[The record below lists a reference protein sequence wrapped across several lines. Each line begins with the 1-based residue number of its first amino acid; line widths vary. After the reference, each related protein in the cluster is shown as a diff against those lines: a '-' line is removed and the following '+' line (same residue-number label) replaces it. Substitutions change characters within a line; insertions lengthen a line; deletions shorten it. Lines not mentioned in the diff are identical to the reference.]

1 MDQFSRPTQ
10 EWFDGAFPAPTAAQ
24 QGAWKAISAGEHTL
38 VIAPTG
44 SGKTLSAFLWA
55 IDRLATRE
63 PADGPRKTSVLY
75 VSPLKA
81 LAVDVERNLRSPLVG
96 VTQTAKRLGLSPPE
110 ITVGV
115 RSGDTGAAARR
126 SLQRTPPD
134 ILITTPESLYLM
146 LTSAARETL
155 SEVHTVIVDEV
166 HAIAGSKRGA
176 HLSLSLARLD
186 RLTERP
192 AQRIGLS
199 ATVRPPKEVGRF
211 LAGPAPITI
220 VSPPAPKTFD
230 LSVRVPVADM
240 TEPDE
245 SGESDRPGSIWPHV
259 DAAIVDLVL
268 AHRSSIVFAN
278 SRRLA
283 ERLTARLNE
292 SYAESLGETVDLEHE
307 VPAEMGTPSD
317 VTHGGS
323 ALLARAHHGSVSKEQ
338 RALIEDDLKSGRLRC
353 VVATSSL
360 ELGIDMGAV
369 DLVVQVEAPPS
380 VASGLQR
387 VGRAGHQV
395 GEISRGVIFP
405 KHRTDVI
412 HCAVASTRMAA
423 GQIEEL
429 KIPAHPLDV
438 LAQQTVAACA
448 LEPLDA
454 DAWFETVRGTGSY
467 AALPRS
473 AYESVLDLLSG
484 RYPSDEFAELRPRV
498 VWDRDAGTVT
508 GRPGAQRLAV
518 TSGGAIPDRGLFP
531 VFMVGEK
538 ASRVGELDEEMVYE
552 SRVGDVFALGAT
564 SWRIEEITHD
574 RVLVTPAFGLP
585 GRLPFWHGDSLGRPA
600 ELGAALGEF
609 VRTAG
614 RAVERAP
621 AAQLD
626 TLIRAAA
633 DPHTAFGP
641 NHTVEQGMTAAGP
654 GQRGETGVDPG
665 QGVTTEAVSDRPRG
679 DQHGDE
685 QDTPETASAQ
695 RPRTSG
701 NAGRNVESDQRKGS
715 IRDTEA
721 GTAPDF
727 EEPNKYGAG
736 EHISAGSA
744 PGRERDDAQGHPPGG
759 RRRRDEPRAA
769 EQSNGSA
776 PGASARA
783 AAAARP
789 ATRGQRRAP
798 GAKSAGSDLAELE
811 QVVHAAGL
819 DDFATAN
826 LVSLLA
832 DQRQATGHLPTDR
845 TLLVERFRDEL
856 GDWRLILHSPYGLPV
871 HAPWALA
878 VGSRLRERFGVDA
891 APTASDDG
899 IVVRLPDTTDDP
911 PGAELF
917 VFEPDEIDE
926 LVTEQVGS
934 SALFASRFRECAARA
949 LLLPRRDPGR
959 RAPLWQQR
967 QRAAQLLDV
976 ARKFPDFPILLET
989 VRECLQDVYDLAAL
1003 RDLLSSVAR
1012 RKLRLVEVETAAPSP
1027 FANALLFDYIGQF
1040 IYEGDSPLAERRA
1053 AALSLDSSLLGELL
1067 GRVELRELLD
1077 ADVLEQTEREL
1088 QRLTPERLARDAEGL
1103 ADLLRLLGPLTAA
1116 EAARRCDGDPRPWFE
1131 ELSSARRALEV
1142 SFAGETWW
1150 TAVEDASRLRDAL
1163 GVPLPIGTPAAF
1175 VEPVAD
1181 PLGDLVGRYA
1191 RTHGPFGLDAVA
1203 HRFGIGT
1210 AVAATALHRLAHEK
1224 RVVEGEFTPGA
1235 AGAEWC
1241 DSQVLRR
1248 LRRRSLAAAR
1258 KEVEPVATAAF
1269 ARFLP
1274 PWQHVGTG
1282 DLRGVDGVAAVVEQL
1297 AGVPIPA
1304 SAWESLI
1311 LPSRVRD
1318 YSPAMLDELMA
1329 TGEVVWS
1336 GHGPITAKDG
1346 WVALHPADQAA
1357 LTLPPPDDID
1367 FTETQ
1372 IQLLLALGATVIPES
1387 TASQSQA
1394 TEPGRFRQA
1403 AGPANS
1409 PDQRTDSSGENVA
1422 AQHDSVPQRDRPD
1435 IGRADRPGGTTETP
1449 APPTGNRRPTETGA
1463 GATGRD
1469 RPDPGRSGKPDTTTP
1484 SGDSGD
1490 TSPAPGR
1497 HASHRR
1503 DADRRDTDATTTSG
1517 DAAGRVHVLPG
1528 TGGAYFFRQLS
1539 DATGLLDDAAVAAA
1553 LWELVWAGH
1562 VTGDTFAPVRA
1573 LLSGTTRSSTA
1584 HRTPR
1589 RTPRGRMYLPR
1600 ANMPSRTGPP
1610 TVAGRWSLLPERVSD
1625 NTIRAHATADL
1636 LLERYG
1642 VLTRGAVQGEGVPGG
1657 FALMY
1662 RVLTEFEDRGRCRRG
1677 YFVDSL
1683 GGAQFSTTDVV
1694 DRLRTFDT
1702 DRTER
1707 TSGGALALAAC
1718 DPANPYGAT
1727 LPWPK
1732 GPEGGGHRPGRKAG
1746 ALVVLADGD
1755 LALYLERGG
1764 KTLLTFTEDPQV
1776 RARAATAL
1784 ADLVHHRRVDSLVID
1799 RVDGDSVHGN
1809 TFATF
1814 LTEAGF
1820 AATPRGFRLRSKP

>member
-1 MDQFSRPTQ
+1 MDRFSRPTR
-10 EWFDGAFPAPTAAQ
+10 EWFDGAFDAPTAAQ
-24 QGAWKAISAGEHTL
+24 LGAWQAISAGKHTL
-38 VIAPTG
+38 VVAPTG

-63 PADGPRKTSVLY
+63 PTDGPRRTCVLY
-75 VSPLKA
+75 ISPLKA
-81 LAVDVERNLRSPLVG
+81 LAVDVERNLRAPLVG
-96 VTQTAKRLGLSPPE
+96 VTQTAKRLGLAAPE
-110 ITVGV
+110 VTVGV
-115 RSGDTGAAARR
+115 RSGDTSAAARR
-126 SLQRTPPD
+126 SMQRNPPD
-134 ILITTPESLYLM
+134 ILITTPESLFLM

-176 HLSLSLARLD
+176 HLALSLARLD
-186 RLTERP
+186 LLTDRP

-199 ATVRPPKEVGRF
+199 ATVRPPEEVGRF
-211 LAGPAPITI
+211 LVGAAPISI
-220 VSPPAPKTFD
+220 VSPPASKTFD

-240 TEPDE
+240 TDPGD
-245 SGESDRPGSIWPHV
+245 SDDQPGSIWPHV
-259 DAAIVDLVL
+259 DSAIVDLVL
-268 AHRSSIVFAN
+268 AHHSSIVFAN

-292 SYAESLGETVDLEHE
+292 AYTARLGDPVETEHGP
-307 VPAEMGTPSD
+307 PAQLGPSTE
-317 VTHGGS
+317 VTHG
-323 ALLARAHHGSVSKEQ
+323 AEQLLARAHHGSVSKEQ

-395 GEISRGVIFP
+395 GEVSRGVIFP
-405 KHRTDVI
+405 KHRTDVV
-412 HCAVASTRMAA
+412 HCAVASMRMTA

-429 KIPAHPLDV
+429 SVPAHPLDI

-448 LEPLDA
+448 LEPIDV
-454 DAWFETVRGTGSY
+454 DTWFETVRGTGSY
-467 AALPRS
+467 ATLPRS
-473 AYESVLDLLSG
+473 AYESVLDLLAG

-498 VWDRDAGTVT
+498 VWDRDAGTLT

-574 RVLVTPAFGLP
+574 RVLVSPAFGLP

-609 VRTAG
+609 IRTAG
-614 RAVERAP
+614 QAVERAP
-621 AAQLD
+621 SARVDAL
-626 TLIRAAA
+626 A
-633 DPHTAFGP
+633 HTAASPPNTGP
-641 NHTVEQGMTAAGP
+641 TNE
-654 GQRGETGVDPG
+654 
-665 QGVTTEAVSDRPRG
+665 SDAPPRG
-679 DQHGDE
+679 ATD
-685 QDTPETASAQ
+685 
-695 RPRTSG
+695 SG
-701 NAGRNVESDQRKGS
+701 K
-715 IRDTEA
+715 
-721 GTAPDF
+721 
-727 EEPNKYGAG
+727 
-736 EHISAGSA
+736 
-744 PGRERDDAQGHPPGG
+744 
-759 RRRRDEPRAA
+759 RAR
-769 EQSNGSA
+769 
-776 PGASARA
+776 GAS
-783 AAAARP
+783 P
-789 ATRGQRRAP
+789 AGKRG
-798 GAKSAGSDLAELE
+798 AELDE
-811 QVVHAAGL
+811 LERLVHAAGL

-826 LVSLLA
+826 LVALLR
-832 DQRQATGHLPTDR
+832 DQQQATGHLPTDR
-845 TLLVERFRDEL
+845 TLVVERFRDEL
-856 GDWRLILHSPYGLPV
+856 GDWRLVLHSPYGLPV

-878 VGSRLRERFGVDA
+878 IGARLREQFGVDA

-917 VFEPDEIDE
+917 VFDSDEIDD
-926 LVTEQVGS
+926 LVTEQVGA

-989 VRECLQDVYDLAAL
+989 VRECLQDVYDLPAL
-1003 RDLLSSVAR
+1003 RRLLGEVAR
-1012 RKLRLVEVETAAPSP
+1012 RKLRLVAVETATPSP

-1040 IYEGDSPLAERRA
+1040 MYEGDSPLAERRA
-1053 AALSLDSSLLGELL
+1053 AALSLDSSLLAELL

-1077 ADVLEQTEREL
+1077 AAVLEQTEREL
-1088 QRLTPERLARDAEGL
+1088 QRLTPERHARDLEGL
-1103 ADLLRLLGPLTAA
+1103 ADLLRLLGPLTPA
-1116 EAARRCDGDPRPWFE
+1116 EAALRCTDDPGPWFE
-1131 ELSSARRALEV
+1131 QLSKTRRALEV
-1142 SFAGETWW
+1142 SFAGARWW
-1150 TAVEDASRLRDAL
+1150 VAVEDAARLRDAL
-1163 GVPLPIGTPAAF
+1163 GVPLPIGTPTAF
-1175 VEPVAD
+1175 IEPVAD

-1191 RTHGPFGLDAVA
+1191 RTHGPFTLEAVA

-1210 AVAATALHRLAHEK
+1210 AVAATALHRLAAEK
-1224 RVVEGEFTPGA
+1224 RVVEGEFTPGS

-1241 DSQVLRR
+1241 DSQILRR

-1258 KEVEPVATAAF
+1258 KEVEPVPTAAF

-1274 PWQHVGTG
+1274 AWQHVDTG

-1311 LPSRVRD
+1311 LPARVRD

-1336 GHGPITAKDG
+1336 GHGSITAKDG
-1346 WVALHPADQAA
+1346 WIALHPADQLP

-1367 FTETQ
+1367 LTETQ
-1372 IQLLLALGATVIPES
+1372 TQLLLSLGATLIPES
-1387 TASQSQA
+1387 SAP
-1394 TEPGRFRQA
+1394 PGRPRSTSGKSGA
-1403 AGPANS
+1403 AKQVDTFEHRAAS
-1409 PDQRTDSSGENVA
+1409 DQSVENIA
-1422 AQHDSVPQRDRPD
+1422 
-1435 IGRADRPGGTTETP
+1435 T
-1449 APPTGNRRPTETGA
+1449 RR
-1463 GATGRD
+1463 
-1469 RPDPGRSGKPDTTTP
+1469 GRSGESSRAAAPPADSPDIDQNDTVRPADTP
-1484 SGDSGD
+1484 
-1490 TSPAPGR
+1490 
-1497 HASHRR
+1497 
-1503 DADRRDTDATTTSG
+1503 
-1517 DAAGRVHVLPG
+1517 AGRAVPYAEPG
-1528 TGGAYFFRQLS
+1528 ASDAERVPSQDLSSSALASDAESGAVEGRVRVVPSAGGAYFFRQLS
-1539 DATGLLDDAAVAAA
+1539 DATGLLDDTAVASA

-1562 VTGDTFAPVRA
+1562 VSGDTFAPVRA
-1573 LLSGTTRSSTA
+1573 MLSGTTRTTTA

-1600 ANMPSRTGPP
+1600 ANMPTRSGPP
-1610 TVAGRWSLLPERVSD
+1610 TVAGRWSLLPERVED
-1625 NTIRAHATADL
+1625 NTIRAHATADV

-1642 VLTRGAVQGEGVPGG
+1642 VLTRGSVQSEGVPGG

-1694 DRLRTFDT
+1694 DRLRSYD
-1702 DRTER
+1702 TER
-1707 TSGGALALAAC
+1707 SEKSPPKALTLAAC
-1718 DPANPYGAT
+1718 DPANPFGAA

-1732 GPEGGGHRPGRKAG
+1732 AAAEGHRPGRKAG
-1746 ALVVLADGD
+1746 ALVVLVNGE

-1764 KTLLTFTEDPQV
+1764 KTLLTFTEDPE
-1776 RARAATAL
+1776 ARTQAAAAL
-1784 ADLVHHRRVDSLVID
+1784 AALVHSRRVDSLVID
-1799 RVDGDSVHGN
+1799 RVDGESVHGN

-1820 AATPRGFRLRSKP
+1820 AATPRGVRLRSRP